1 MQKVKTFFAKLTG
14 YIAIW
19 SWLTLFTF
27 IFLYLLLS
35 KICVTLEIFAFSIIR
50 KVDVKILHWNFTFL
64 RKFSCV
70 IHILQ
75 QLLVMFIIGLKLF

>member
-35 KICVTLEIFAFSIIR
+35 KICVTLEIFVFSIIISMMVTVLEFR
-50 KVDVKILHWNFTFL
+50 I
-64 RKFSCV
+64 S
-70 IHILQ
+70 
-75 QLLVMFIIGLKLF
+75 